1 MTGGALTL
9 ALLLAGAAQGA
20 APAAEK
26 LVTQVSVLQAT
37 EKDVADVEAAF
48 NSVVAEYEVSF
59 VSPAVAREL
68 GGGRRCSG
76 SAEVNTCLAE
86 LARRTKAQGAL
97 FVVASVH
104 GPEIIL
110 TGRVTSATGEIKSAP
125 ATKAYPKK
133 AGEQRDASLKRA
145 LRLFFTQQLGFKDV
159 IVPLTEADTSPVVE
173 QDAKAPDLVVPEQKP
188 VATRE
193 RGGLRTASYG
203 LLAAGVLL
211 GGASGVLYATA
222 APDRDALAA
231 RLDGNGE
238 IRFGDVEAF
247 ALEDRLRSRSGLVTA
262 TMILSAATLV
272 AGGALFL
279 VSGSNAAPSVAL
291 TPEGAAVA
299 ITVSF

>member
-1 MTGGALTL
+1 MTGRTLTL

-26 LVTQVSVLQAT
+26 LVAQVSVLQAT

-59 VSPAVAREL
+59 VSPTVARAL

-76 SAEVNTCLAE
+76 SAEVDTCLAD
-86 LARRTKAQGAL
+86 LARRTNAQGAL

-110 TGRVTSATGEIKSAP
+110 TGRVTSDTGELESAP
-125 ATKAYPKK
+125 ASKAYPKK
-133 AGEQRDASLKRA
+133 DGEQREASLKRA
-145 LRLFFTQQLGFKDV
+145 LRLFFTQELGFKDF
-159 IVPLTEADTSPVVE
+159 IVPLTGGDTPPVAE
-173 QDAKAPDLVVPEQKP
+173 QDGKAPDLVGPEQTA
-188 VATRE
+188 VATSE

-203 LLAAGVLL
+203 LLVAGVLL
-211 GGASGVLYATA
+211 GGASGVLYATV

-231 RLDGNGE
+231 RLDDNGE
-238 IRFGDVEAF
+238 LRSGDVDAF
-247 ALEDRLRSRSGLVTA
+247 ALEDRLSRRSGLVTA
-262 TMILSAATLV
+262 TMILSAATLA

-279 VSGSNAAPSVAL
+279 MSGSNAAPSVAL

-299 ITVSF
+299 ITLSF